1 MSEPEDVRIWTV
13 AEAKARLS
21 EVLRR
26 AEEEGPQRI
35 GTRKPFFVVSE
46 SAWLSHVQPPESLGR
61 WLVERVPRGADLEV
75 PGRPAPGREGE
86 AGEQDAG

>member
-1 MSEPEDVRIWTV
+1 MVDPGQERIWTV

-46 SAWLSHVQPPESLGR
+46 SAWLSHVRPRESLGR
-61 WLVERVPRGADLEV
+61 WLVEHVPRGAGLEI
-75 PGRPAPGREGE
+75 PEQPAPVGGSPFVEE
-86 AGEQDAG
+86 DAG